1 MDRDLETICL
11 KCLEKDP
18 KRRYDSAEA
27 LADDLE
33 RYLRGEP
40 ILARRANVPER
51 VVKWARRK
59 PAIAALV
66 ALLLLV
72 ATTGLAGVVWQWGEA
87 RTQRDQAVAARNI
100 ARWPAP
106 EAAAAVDPPGPRS
119 GPGLESRATPTTATL
134 ARRGLQLAKDD
145 DDDLQRLL
153 RLSLAGWHHQ
163 VHPLLRHPR
172 APSPS
177 LDRRVPTRWPSD
189 ADRRL

>member
-1 MDRDLETICL
+1 MRWPTIWTASSVVIPSWH
-11 KCLEKDP
+11 DGRTSP
-18 KRRYDSAEA
+18 SGA
-27 LADDLE
+27 
-33 RYLRGEP
+33 
-40 ILARRANVPER
+40 
-51 VVKWARRK
+51 VKWARRK

-72 ATTGLAGVVWQWGEA
+72 ATTGLAGVVGQWGEA

-100 ARWPAP
+100 A
-106 EAAAAVDPPGPRS
+106 VDQRRDAQRRFTRLALDR
-119 GPGLESRATPTTATL
+119 GLGLCEQGHADYGL
-134 ARRGLQLAKDD
+134 LWLRRGLQLAPAD

-153 RLSLAGWHHQ
+153 RLSLDGWHHQ

-177 LDRRVPTRWPSD
+177 LDRSVPTRWPGD